1 MTMMD
6 KLETEITDLK
16 EKCEAQREQIEKN
29 FGGTYEEVL
38 DLNLNRTKYLIY
50 DIRLLRFFKDSIDF
64 IIEFEDG
71 QTQFMHIKPGEI
83 RMTF

>member
-29 FGGTYEEVL
+29 FGGTYKEVL

-71 QTQFMHIKPGEI
+71 QTQFLHIKPGEI

>member
-29 FGGTYEEVL
+29 FNGTYKEVL

-50 DIRLLRFFKDSIDF
+50 DIRLLGFFKDSIDF

-71 QTQFMHIKPGEI
+71 QTQFLHIKPGET

>member
-1 MTMMD
+1 MTIMD
-6 KLETEITDLK
+6 KLEAKIADLK
-16 EKCEAQREQIEKN
+16 EKCEAQRKHIEKN
-29 FGGTYEEVL
+29 FNGTYKEVI
-38 DLNLNRTKYLIY
+38 DLSYNRAGYLIC

-71 QTQFMHIKPGEI
+71 QTQFLHIKPGEI

>member
-29 FGGTYEEVL
+29 FNGTYKEVL

-71 QTQFMHIKPGEI
+71 QTQFLHIKPGEI